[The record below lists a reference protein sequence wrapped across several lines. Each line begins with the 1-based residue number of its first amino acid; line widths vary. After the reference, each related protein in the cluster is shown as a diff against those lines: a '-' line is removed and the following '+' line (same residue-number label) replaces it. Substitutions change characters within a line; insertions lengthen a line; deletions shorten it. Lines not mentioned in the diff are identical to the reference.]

1 MKYSKRYDTKMKQA
15 FKAAYIAKENQG
27 PEIGEQFEAQVMRRI
42 RALGPIHSRPDYLS
56 LFEQFFWRLVPVTAV
71 LIIILTAW
79 AVQLDFV
86 SEFEMAAIFMDDPIS
101 FNLIQQLVL

>member
-1 MKYSKRYDTKMKQA
+1 MKQA
-15 FKAAYIAKENQG
+15 LKAAYIAKENQG

-42 RALGPIHSRPDYLS
+42 RALGPIHSRPDYLL
-56 LFEQFFWRLVPVTAV
+56 LFEQFFWRLVPAAAV
-71 LIIILTAW
+71 LIIILAAW

-101 FNLIQQLVL
+101 FNLIQQSVI